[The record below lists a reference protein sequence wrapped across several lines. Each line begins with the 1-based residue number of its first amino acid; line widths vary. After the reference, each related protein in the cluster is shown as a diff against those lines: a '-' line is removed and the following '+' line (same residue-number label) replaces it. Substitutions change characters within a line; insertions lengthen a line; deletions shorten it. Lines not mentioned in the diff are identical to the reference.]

1 AFWRLQRLFL
11 SRLVCVE
18 PCQPDDMVLEFSPA
32 RVCLGALDGI
42 VPAFRWIGS
51 DAADD
56 LSAAKLATAPA
67 RILDAHGQQSH
78 FFHAR
83 LSKRFGG
90 RNSAL
95 AAAVAGSFVQDDRP
109 SRERL
114 ARGIGGLVGLCGI

>member
-1 AFWRLQRLFL
+1 W
-11 SRLVCVE
+11 
-18 PCQPDDMVLEFSPA
+18 
-32 RVCLGALDGI
+32 G
-42 VPAFRWIGS
+42 IGS
-51 DAADD
+51 DAADV

-114 ARGIGGLVGLCGI
+114 ARGIGGLAGLCGIGVSVLVRVKVGLVDRTGAGSDRVAPLAVDPPG